1 MMFALSPEQQA
12 FAASLDDLLRSADT
26 PSVVR
31 AWAAGDH
38 SPGLALWRRLAE
50 LGVHGLLVDE
60 EHGGLGADAVDLAV
74 AFEVLGYHAV
84 PGPLVESVAVLP
96 VLLSAVS
103 YTSDM
108 SYTADDWL
116 SGLAGGELVGTVAA
130 PPLVPYALD
139 ADTAGLRL
147 QARGVGGELHSFAA
161 GSPLSSVDPARRLS
175 TVDDVQP
182 LGLTSTGAAGA
193 LDHGVLAV
201 AAQLLGAGRRLLDD
215 SVQYALQRQQYGRPI
230 GQNQAIKHLLADV
243 AVGLELARPLVHGA
257 AVTSTPRDISAA
269 RVACADAAY
278 RAARAGLQV
287 HGAIGY
293 TAEHDLG
300 LWLTKVR
307 ALRAAWGSQAFHR
320 QRVLDALVAGR

>member
-1 MMFALSPEQQA
+1 MNFALSPEQHA
-12 FAASLDDLLRSADT
+12 FAASLHDLLRAADT

-38 SPGLALWRRLAE
+38 APGLQLWRRLAE

-60 EHGGLGADAVDLAV
+60 EHGGLGADAVDVAV

-96 VLLSAVS
+96 LLLSDAY
-103 YTSDM
+103 YTYYVYYNVEES
-108 SYTADDWL
+108 L
-116 SGLAGGELVGTVAA
+116 SGLAAGELVGAVAA

-139 ADTAGLRL
+139 ADVADLRVL
-147 QARGVGGELHSFAA
+147 IDGEPHTFTPGAA
-161 GSPLSSVDPARRLS
+161 LSSVDAARRLS
-175 TVDDVQP
+175 TVDEAQP
-182 LGLTSTGAAGA
+182 LGLTAPRTAEA
-193 LDHGVLAV
+193 LDSGVLAV
-201 AAQLLGAGRRLLDD
+201 AAQLLGLGQRLLDD
-215 SVQYALQRQQYGRPI
+215 TVQYAKQRQQYGRPI
-230 GQNQAIKHLLADV
+230 GQFQAVKHLLADV

-257 AVTSTPRDISAA
+257 AVTGTPRDISAA

-278 RAARAGLQV
+278 RAARTGLQV

-307 ALRAAWGSQAFHR
+307 ALRSAWGSQAFHR
-320 QRVLDALVAGR
+320 ARVLDALVGAP

>member
-1 MMFALSPEQQA
+1 MNFALSPEQHA
-12 FAASLDDLLRSADT
+12 FAASLHDLLRAADT

-38 SPGLALWRRLAE
+38 APGLQLWRRLAE

-60 EHGGLGADAVDLAV
+60 QHGGLGADAVDVAV

-96 VLLSAVS
+96 LLLDSADDLSA
-103 YTSDM
+103 
-108 SYTADDWL
+108 
-116 SGLAGGELVGTVAA
+116 LAAGELVGTVVA

-139 ADTAGLRL
+139 ADVAELRVL
-147 QARGVGGELHSFAA
+147 IDGDLHTFTPGAA
-161 GSPLSSVDPARRLS
+161 LSSVDAARRLS
-175 TVDDVQP
+175 TVDGAQL
-182 LGLTSTGAAGA
+182 LGPAAPRTAEA
-193 LDHGVLAV
+193 LDSGVLAV
-201 AAQLLGAGRRLLDD
+201 AAQLLGLGQRLLDD
-215 SVQYALQRQQYGRPI
+215 TVQYAKQRQQYGRPI
-230 GQNQAIKHLLADV
+230 GQFQAVKHLLADV

-257 AVTSTPRDISAA
+257 AVTGTPRDISAA

-278 RAARAGLQV
+278 RAARTGLQV

-300 LWLTKVR
+300 LWFTKVR
-307 ALRAAWGSQAFHR
+307 ALRSAWGSQAFHR
-320 QRVLDALVAGR
+320 ARVLDALVGAP